1 MPCPLPAP
9 AVELMYLE
17 SRLDNPLLPPYGLM
31 RLEDSEEDSPPPA
44 PLDAPNDEGSKP
56 LLDTG
61 AVLISVPSQV
71 NAKTQF
77 L

>member
-1 MPCPLPAP
+1 
-9 AVELMYLE
+9 
-17 SRLDNPLLPPYGLM
+17 M